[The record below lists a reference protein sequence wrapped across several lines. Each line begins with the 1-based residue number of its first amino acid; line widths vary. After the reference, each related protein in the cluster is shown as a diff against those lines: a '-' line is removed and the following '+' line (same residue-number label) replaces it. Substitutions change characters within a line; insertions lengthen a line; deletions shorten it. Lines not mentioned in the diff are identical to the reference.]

1 MDKKKIL
8 IIDDELEM
16 LQVLKLRLEADNYI
30 AFTASNGDE
39 GLEKAKNEKP
49 DLILL
54 DIMMPKKDGFTFVK
68 DLKADDN
75 LRNTPII
82 VLTGKTEMKDLF
94 AIEGIKDY
102 ILKPFDD
109 VQLLKK
115 IKQLLPA

>member
-8 IIDDELEM
+8 IVDDEAEM
-16 LQVLKLRLEADNYI
+16 LQVLKVRIEADNYI
-30 AFTASNGDE
+30 VLTASNGEE
-39 GLEKAKNEKP
+39 GLEKTKNEKP

-54 DIMMPKKDGFTFVK
+54 DILMPKKDGYTFVK
-68 DLKADDN
+68 EIKADDN
-75 LRNTPII
+75 LRNIPII
-82 VLTGKTEMKDLF
+82 MLTGKAEMKDLF

-109 VQLLKK
+109 VELMKK